1 MKEESVTEQPPASA
15 GVKHTSGDAL
25 LALLCT
31 AQLVLVLDFS
41 IVNVALP
48 TIQRELHFSSAN
60 LQWIVTGYALTFGS
74 LLLLSGR
81 AGDLLG
87 RRRLFVFGLLVFV
100 VSSLTCGLAQS
111 SLMLVA
117 SRIAQGI
124 GGAMISPTAFALL
137 TINNPEG
144 PARNRAIGLW
154 QAAAAG
160 GASLGVVLGG
170 VLVEYVDWRAIFL
183 INVPI
188 VAILLFFIPRVLPP
202 STPQPGVRL
211 DYTGAVL
218 ITFSLASLIF
228 GLSNGE
234 QRGFTSVATLIAGA
248 AFVVL
253 GAAFA
258 VVERHVPS
266 PMLPLSILRNRTRRA
281 ANSAMLIMGT
291 VVVAYIYF
299 ASLYLQLV
307 LRFSPVVTGL
317 CFIPSTLTVM
327 STSTLLTRRLLS
339 RMGVKPILL
348 AGMTCIGLGQLWLS
362 FISASGSYAVNV
374 LPGLI
379 VTAFGM
385 GLAFPAVSVGAIS
398 GVAPT
403 EQGSAAGLFNTSQQ
417 VGSAVGLSLLATIA
431 AATTRAA
438 GGTLVGGFH
447 VSYLVGAG
455 IAGVGIIVIASML
468 SAKQCTL
475 ELARQTGAQP
485 VAAGGSGASPSP

>member
-1 MKEESVTEQPPASA
+1 MAEPSSAPSKVTGPS
-15 GVKHTSGDAL
+15 SSNAL

-31 AQLVLVLDFS
+31 AQLVLTLDFS

-48 TIQRELHFSSAN
+48 TIQRELHFSSGN
-60 LQWIVTGYALTFGS
+60 LQWLVTGYALTFGS

-87 RRRLFVFGLLVFV
+87 RLRLLVIGLLLFA

-111 SLMLVA
+111 SLMLVL
-117 SRIAQGI
+117 SRIVQGI

-137 TINNPEG
+137 TTNNAEG

-188 VAILLFFIPRVLPP
+188 VAILLFFIPRTLAP
-202 STPQPGVRL
+202 STPRDGVHL
-211 DYTGAVL
+211 DYLGATLV
-218 ITFSLASLIF
+218 TVSLASLIF

-234 QRGFTSVATLIAGA
+234 QKGFTSVSTLLALT

-253 GAAFA
+253 GAAFF

-266 PMLPLSILRNRTRRA
+266 PMVPFGILANRTRRA
-281 ANSAMLIMGT
+281 ADGAMLIMGT
-291 VVVAYIYF
+291 VVVAYVYF

-307 LRFSPVVTGL
+307 LHFSPVITGL

-339 RMGVKPILL
+339 RMGVKPILI
-348 AGMTCIGLGQLWLS
+348 AGMAFIGLGQLWLS
-362 FISASGSYAVNV
+362 HLTSGGTYGVNV
-374 LPGLI
+374 LPGLLL
-379 VTAFGM
+379 TAFGM
-385 GLAFPAVSVGAIS
+385 GLAFPATSVGATS
-398 GVAPT
+398 GVDPSQ
-403 EQGSAAGLFNTSQQ
+403 QGSAAAIFNTSQQ

-431 AATTRAA
+431 AASAHGA
-438 GGTLVGGFH
+438 GGTLTGGFRN
-447 VSYLVGAG
+447 SYLVGAG
-455 IAGVGIIVIASML
+455 ITALGIVVVARML
-468 SAKQCTL
+468 SAHQCQS
-475 ELARQTGAQP
+475 ELTREA
-485 VAAGGSGASPSP
+485 GASHSS

>member
-1 MKEESVTEQPPASA
+1 MKEGRVGDQPAASSIVREPAS
-15 GVKHTSGDAL
+15 SNAL

-31 AQLVLVLDFS
+31 AQLVLTLDFS

-48 TIQRELHFSSAN
+48 TIQRELHFSSGN
-60 LQWIVTGYALTFGS
+60 LQWLVTGYALTFGS

-87 RRRLFVFGLLVFV
+87 RRRLLVIGLLLFA

-111 SLMLVA
+111 SLMLVL
-117 SRIAQGI
+117 SRIVQGI

-137 TINNPEG
+137 TTNNPEG

-188 VAILLFFIPRVLPP
+188 VAILLFFIPRTLPP
-202 STPQPGVRL
+202 STPRGGVRL
-211 DYTGAVL
+211 DYLGATLV
-218 ITFSLASLIF
+218 TVSLASLIF

-234 QRGFTSVATLIAGA
+234 QKGFTSVSTLLAGTAFVVFGA
-248 AFVVL
+248 AF
-253 GAAFA
+253 FA
-258 VVERHVPS
+258 IERHVPS
-266 PMLPLSILRNRTRRA
+266 PMVPFSILANRTRRA
-281 ANSAMLIMGT
+281 ADSAMLIMGT
-291 VVVAYIYF
+291 VVVAYVYF
-299 ASLYLQLV
+299 SSLYLQLV
-307 LRFSPVVTGL
+307 LHFSPVITGL

-348 AGMTCIGLGQLWLS
+348 AGMTFIGLGQLWLS
-362 FISASGSYAVNV
+362 HLTSSGSYAVNV
-374 LPGLI
+374 LPGLLL
-379 VTAFGM
+379 TAFGM
-385 GLAFPAVSVGAIS
+385 GLAFPATSVGATS
-398 GVAPT
+398 GVAPS
-403 EQGSAAGLFNTSQQ
+403 EQGSAAAIFNTSQQ

-431 AATTRAA
+431 AAVSHGA
-438 GGTLVGGFH
+438 GGTLSAGFRA
-447 VSYLVGAG
+447 SYLVGAG
-455 IAGVGIIVIASML
+455 IAALGIVVVASML
-468 SAKQCTL
+468 SARQCQSELTL
-475 ELARQTGAQP
+475 QAGAQH
-485 VAAGGSGASPSP
+485 SS